1 MFNFFK
7 FNYKKFKF
15 KHLILSPYNTQTHFT
30 ELIENEILNA
40 KKGKEAFIKIKL
52 NNITSYSM
60 VEELYRASINGVKIK
75 MIIRG
80 ICCLIPNQS
89 NISSNI
95 DVISVVDKFLEHTR
109 LFIFCNGGKNKTYIS
124 SADWMTR
131 NLDNRVEVTCPIF
144 QDNLKDEINQIF
156 EIYWKDNVKSTL
168 VNSNNNYNKTKSK
181 KKHRSQI
188 MMYDYYL
195 NKIEKN

>member
-1 MFNFFK
+1 MIFN
-7 FNYKKFKF
+7 
-15 KHLILSPYNTQTHFT
+15 
-30 ELIENEILNA
+30 
-40 KKGKEAFIKIKL
+40 
-52 NNITSYSM
+52 NN
-60 VEELYRASINGVKIK
+60 N
-75 MIIRG
+75 
-80 ICCLIPNQS
+80 N
-89 NISSNI
+89 
-95 DVISVVDKFLEHTR
+95 
-109 LFIFCNGGKNKTYIS
+109 NKVFIS

-168 VNSNNNYNKTKSK
+168 VNSNNNSNKTKSK

>member
-1 MFNFFK
+1 MR
-7 FNYKKFKF
+7 KKV
-15 KHLILSPYNTQTHFT
+15 TQHGIKVKINNLTSHSIIKS
-30 ELIENEILNA
+30 LY
-40 KKGKEAFIKIKL
+40 EA
-52 NNITSYSM
+52 S
-60 VEELYRASINGVKIK
+60 RNGVKIQ

-80 ICCLIPNQS
+80 ICCLVPGIKNMS
-89 NISSNI
+89 ENIE
-95 DVISVVDKFLEHTR
+95 VISIVDRFLEHTR
-109 LFIFCNGGKNKTYIS
+109 FMIFNNNNNNKVFIS

-168 VNSNNNYNKTKSK
+168 VNSNNNSIKTKSK

>member
-1 MFNFFK
+1 
-7 FNYKKFKF
+7 
-15 KHLILSPYNTQTHFT
+15 
-30 ELIENEILNA
+30 
-40 KKGKEAFIKIKL
+40 
-52 NNITSYSM
+52 
-60 VEELYRASINGVKIK
+60 

-80 ICCLIPNQS
+80 ICCLVPGIKNMS
-89 NISSNI
+89 ENIE
-95 DVISVVDKFLEHTR
+95 VISIVDRFLEHTR
-109 LFIFCNGGKNKTYIS
+109 FMIFNNNNNNKVFIS

-144 QDNLKDEINQIF
+144 QDDLKNEINQIF
-156 EIYWKDNVKSTL
+156 EIYWKDNVKSTP
-168 VNSNNNYNKTKSK
+168 VNSNNNSSKTKSK

>member
-1 MFNFFK
+1 
-7 FNYKKFKF
+7 
-15 KHLILSPYNTQTHFT
+15 
-30 ELIENEILNA
+30 
-40 KKGKEAFIKIKL
+40 
-52 NNITSYSM
+52 
-60 VEELYRASINGVKIK
+60 

-80 ICCLIPNQS
+80 ICCLVPGIKNMS
-89 NISSNI
+89 ENIE
-95 DVISVVDKFLEHTR
+95 VISIVDRFLEHTR
-109 LFIFCNGGKNKTYIS
+109 FMIFNNNNNNKVFIS

-144 QDNLKDEINQIF
+144 QDDLKDEINQIF

-168 VNSNNNYNKTKSK
+168 VNSNNKLSKTKSNT
-181 KKHRSQI
+181 KHRSQI

>member
-1 MFNFFK
+1 
-7 FNYKKFKF
+7 
-15 KHLILSPYNTQTHFT
+15 
-30 ELIENEILNA
+30 
-40 KKGKEAFIKIKL
+40 
-52 NNITSYSM
+52 
-60 VEELYRASINGVKIK
+60 

-80 ICCLIPNQS
+80 ICCLIPGIKNMS
-89 NISSNI
+89 ENIE
-95 DVISVVDKFLEHTR
+95 VISIVDRFLEHTR
-109 LFIFCNGGKNKTYIS
+109 FMIFNNNNNNKVFIS

-144 QDNLKDEINQIF
+144 QDDLKDEINQIF

-168 VNSNNNYNKTKSK
+168 VNSNNKSSKTKSN

-195 NKIEKN
+195 NKIEKK

>member
-1 MFNFFK
+1 
-7 FNYKKFKF
+7 
-15 KHLILSPYNTQTHFT
+15 
-30 ELIENEILNA
+30 
-40 KKGKEAFIKIKL
+40 
-52 NNITSYSM
+52 
-60 VEELYRASINGVKIK
+60 
-75 MIIRG
+75 
-80 ICCLIPNQS
+80 
-89 NISSNI
+89 
-95 DVISVVDKFLEHTR
+95 
-109 LFIFCNGGKNKTYIS
+109 
-124 SADWMTR
+124 MTR

-168 VNSNNNYNKTKSK
+168 VNSNNNSSKNKSK